1 MEDKPIF
8 SPFSHEDLIPQ
19 PECLEIPRK
28 REKFSIGIPKE
39 TNKQEKRIGLTP
51 DAVEVLVNNGHHIS
65 IETNAGEGANFTD
78 REYAEAG
85 AEIVYSSQAIFEKSI
100 ILKVG
105 PLTPQEI
112 EWIKPS
118 TLLISS
124 VPTNALDKAYF
135 TELSKKKI
143 TAIGYE
149 YIKDR
154 KICAQNL
161 RYKFGVSR
169 EAVPL
174 NKRIKEPYRFTF
186 SGNFLI
192 PRNIFLT
199 LNISDQNQYGMDLL
213 FSSLLMKNQIQIK
226 HINNPIYHIGL
237 EENQVFVK
245 KSISAVTYRFSL
257 RNEIHYELERKH
269 KLISKCY
276 LDRAILL
283 CYKTFKSKIEKNLT
297 STRPNLLLYDFYRLG
312 HYISLHKG

>member
-1 MEDKPIF
+1 MLSI
-8 SPFSHEDLIPQ
+8 LIPLYNRNVFQ
-19 PECLEIPRK
+19 LVETLHKQALRIHDFDFEILVCDDASVNK
-28 REKFSIGIPKE
+28 YAKNDAINSLKNCTLFTLDMNIGRTGVRNILAQKAKY
-39 TNKQEKRIGLTP
+39 NHLLFL
-51 DAVEVLVNNGHHIS
+51 DADVLPGNP
-65 IETNAGEGANFTD
+65 NFLLNYIKSMD
-78 REYAEAG
+78 NS
-85 AEIVYSSQAIFEKSI
+85 VIF
-100 ILKVG
+100 G
-105 PLTPQEI
+105 
-112 EWIKPS
+112 
-118 TLLISS
+118 
-124 VPTNALDKAYF
+124 
-135 TELSKKKI
+135 
-143 TAIGYE
+143 GYE